1 MVDKSDP
8 QEKYLFLNTI
18 REIIIHNSK
27 CLELYLT
34 KLLPLLIDHSKNED
48 EQIRNIVAESIGR
61 LFIIYSRYMVEN
73 VEKSFKSPN
82 PLERSTIVK
91 SFKYAASKE
100 TDPIDLE

>member
-1 MVDKSDP
+1 M
-8 QEKYLFLNTI
+8 FLNTI

-34 KLLPLLIDHSKNED
+34 KLLPLLIEHSKNED

-61 LFIIYSRYMVEN
+61 LYIIYSKHMLHEIEN
-73 VEKSFKSPN
+73 SFKSGSH
-82 PLERSTIVK
+82 LERATIVK

-100 TDPIDLE
+100 TEIFDLEQSVEHLLKLV